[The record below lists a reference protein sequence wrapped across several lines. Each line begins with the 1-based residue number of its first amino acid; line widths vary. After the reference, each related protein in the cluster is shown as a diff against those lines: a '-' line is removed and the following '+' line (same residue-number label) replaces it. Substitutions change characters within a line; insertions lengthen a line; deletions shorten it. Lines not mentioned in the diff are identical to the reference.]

1 MQYSTLLPS
10 ASTFLTLSQFF
21 AESQL
26 DANILY
32 RVLSVLESG
41 LSQLAQS
48 LVCGLHLLASSS
60 YCKFSSTLRATLFN
74 CRSFPPPHSPF
85 ALPVNA
91 LDMNYAVVVIGFIV
105 VGAGLWFAIDARK
118 WFHGPVINVDDS
130 SASSETVSVNE
141 KDMTEV
147 KKIEDVN

>member
-1 MQYSTLLPS
+1 
-10 ASTFLTLSQFF
+10 
-21 AESQL
+21 
-26 DANILY
+26 
-32 RVLSVLESG
+32 
-41 LSQLAQS
+41 
-48 LVCGLHLLASSS
+48 
-60 YCKFSSTLRATLFN
+60 
-74 CRSFPPPHSPF
+74 
-85 ALPVNA
+85 
-91 LDMNYAVVVIGFIV
+91 MNYAVVVIGFIV

>member
-1 MQYSTLLPS
+1 M
-10 ASTFLTLSQFF
+10 
-21 AESQL
+21 
-26 DANILY
+26 
-32 RVLSVLESG
+32 
-41 LSQLAQS
+41 
-48 LVCGLHLLASSS
+48 
-60 YCKFSSTLRATLFN
+60 
-74 CRSFPPPHSPF
+74 
-85 ALPVNA
+85 PVNA

-130 SASSETVSVNE
+130 SVSSETASVNE

>member
-1 MQYSTLLPS
+1 
-10 ASTFLTLSQFF
+10 
-21 AESQL
+21 
-26 DANILY
+26 
-32 RVLSVLESG
+32 
-41 LSQLAQS
+41 
-48 LVCGLHLLASSS
+48 
-60 YCKFSSTLRATLFN
+60 
-74 CRSFPPPHSPF
+74 
-85 ALPVNA
+85 LPVNA

-130 SASSETVSVNE
+130 SVSSETASVNE